1 MKKIVFLFCLA
12 ISSVFGF
19 ADVVKVAI
27 LEPVDR
33 DGSVAYAHKL
43 MLRSNL
49 AKAIAN
55 TPGYEAYDRADMDA
69 IMSEQNF
76 QRTGMVS
83 DDQIKRLGEMT
94 GASFILVS
102 EAVKVDDSNM
112 FITAKIL
119 NVETARVDRT
129 DNVLMGASAADIQNG
144 CISLA
149 QKLLG
154 ISVPATP
161 AATQKSTPK
170 TTVTTTKNQSATY
183 AAPVVAA
190 PAVQSAPVGGQAGI
204 GALRTFEDGS
214 RGIVFYI
221 TADGHGLAV
230 SMQETKA
237 KWDVSRGRDVQ
248 DVYELPNINSA
259 APYITRIGEGA
270 DYTAAILRQIPAH
283 ICAAA
288 AWCTSQGQGWYLPSA
303 SELMYL
309 FKVAN
314 EGKSKKG
321 PISQALVNYGGKAL
335 SGGWYW
341 TSSEVA
347 RDEVINISDG
357 GSKATEEKDEENS
370 VRAIRAF

>member
-1 MKKIVFLFCLA
+1 MKKLLLIFFLA
-12 ISSVFGF
+12 ISTVFGF

-102 EAVKVDDSNM
+102 EAVKVDESNM

-154 ISVPATP
+154 ISSPAPVAPKNET
-161 AATQKSTPK
+161 KSKPSPQPK
-170 TTVTTTKNQSATY
+170 APTT
-183 AAPVVAA
+183 AAPVL
-190 PAVQSAPVGGQAGI
+190 QSAPVNAPKGV
-204 GALRTFEDGS
+204 GALHTFEDGS
-214 RGIVFYI
+214 RGVVFYAN
-221 TADGHGLAV
+221 ADGHGLAV

-237 KWDVSRGRDVQ
+237 KWDVSRGRDIQ
-248 DVYELPNINSA
+248 DVYEIPNMNNA
-259 APYITRIGEGA
+259 APYIARIGEGA
-270 DYTAAILRQIPAH
+270 DYTAAILRQLPAH

-288 AWCTSQGQGWYLPSA
+288 AWCNSQGNGWYLPTA
-303 SELMYL
+303 SEIMYL

-314 EGKSKKG
+314 LGKSKKG
-321 PISQALVNYGGKAL
+321 PISQALQNYGGKPL
-335 SGGWYW
+335 DGGWYW
-341 TSSEVA
+341 TCTEVG
-347 RDEVINISDG
+347 RNEVVNISDG
-357 GSKATEEKDEENS
+357 GSVATEKKGEENS